1 MKYAPP
7 IGQEAQGED
16 AHYVDGNPEL
26 GILGSPVPAAAIE
39 QGQREIIH
47 AIKQAGL
54 TPNAEDL
61 TQLFQA
67 INKLITNKTPIATN
81 TTLGLVKGGDNIEI
95 DEDGTISLTGIDPW
109 SVFPPH
115 VPIGVVGVTFGGSD
129 GRRAILPGESSARED
144 WIKCDGGTDGKGGT
158 VPNLQGRFIL
168 GADDKHKAGSTG
180 GSEEHSHSLS
190 GTVGQTTL
198 VVEQLAEH
206 FHTQSTIGNRGLG
219 NRVQQIY
226 WSTGNGLSNGDSSTH
241 PTGGSQS
248 HTHALDGSVGN
259 GSSLPPY
266 YSLTLIMRVS

>member
-7 IGQEAQGED
+7 VGQEAQGED

-47 AIKQAGL
+47 VIKQAGL
-54 TPNAEDL
+54 TPSAEAL

-67 INKLITNKTPIATN
+67 INNLIIDQTPIATN

-95 DEDGTISLTGIDPW
+95 GEDGTISLTGIDPW
-109 SVFPPH
+109 SVFPIN

-129 GRRAILPGESSARED
+129 GRRAILPGESKAREN

-168 GADDKHKAGSTG
+168 GASEEHEAGSTG

-190 GTVGQTTL
+190 GTTEPATLTEEQMPGHVHGTAVSRGNAQGHGSTTPL
-198 VVEQLAEH
+198 VAGYVAQATTEIA
-206 FHTQSTIGNRGLG
+206 
-219 NRVQQIY
+219 
-226 WSTGNGLSNGDSSTH
+226 GDSQPHAHGLESST
-241 PTGGSQS
+241 
-248 HTHALDGSVGN
+248 GN

-266 YSLTLIMRVS
+266 YCLALIMRVS